1 MRVEAN
7 NSEEKQVRI
16 RIHPDEASHLL
27 RELQDYASVVGD
39 EAESLAETLEGA
51 GVTPYEYP
59 AHYRMEYR
67 ELDPD
72 LPHEHRRETEEDVDF
87 GRQLL

>member
-7 NSEEKQVRI
+7 QGDNSKQVQI

-27 RELQDYASVVGD
+27 RELQDYAGAVGD
-39 EAESLAETLEGA
+39 EGESLAEALQEA
-51 GVTPYEYP
+51 GVEPYEYP

-67 ELDPD
+67 ELDPS
-72 LPHEHRRETEEDVDF
+72 LPHEHRRDSEEEVD
-87 GRQLL
+87 Q